1 MKKEWTFNYFGK
13 AEPDKNKAHVP
24 EKQCGLNLWN
34 SFIRNSMLK
43 KKLDSHKKLILV
55 KNVTNL
61 FSIPFF
67 KWYIFFCY
75 LYWSLGAVF
84 YMFGLLRVAISSIKL
99 CFSIKKS
106 NIWEKDSIFES
117 ILFKQFNI
125 EKMSMIFFEL
135 LDQLP
140 TSTTY
145 RKSVRH
151 CGKAAH
157 LLANDI

>member
-1 MKKEWTFNYFGK
+1 MKKEWTFNYFVK

-24 EKQCGLNLWN
+24 EKHCGLNLWN
-34 SFIRNSMLK
+34 SFIGNSMLIK
-43 KKLDSHKKLILV
+43 KIGLTKEAH
-55 KNVTNL
+55 
-61 FSIPFF
+61 F
-67 KWYIFFCY
+67 
-75 LYWSLGAVF
+75 SLGATF
-84 YMFGLLRVAISSIKL
+84 YMFGLLRVTKSSISYVL
-99 CFSIKKS
+99 AYKS
-106 NIWEKDSIFES
+106 NIWEKDSIQTIHFWKNEYD
-117 ILFKQFNI
+117 
-125 EKMSMIFFEL
+125 FFEL

>member
-13 AEPDKNKAHVP
+13 AEPNKNKAHVP

-55 KNVTNL
+55 KNVANP

-84 YMFGLLRVAISSIKL
+84 YMFGFHLWKYV
-99 CFSIKKS
+99 
-106 NIWEKDSIFES
+106 
-117 ILFKQFNI
+117 FKQFNI

>member
-1 MKKEWTFNYFGK
+1 MKKEWTFNYFVK

-34 SFIRNSMLK
+34 SFIGNSML
-43 KKLDSHKKLILV
+43 
-55 KNVTNL
+55 
-61 FSIPFF
+61 
-67 KWYIFFCY
+67 
-75 LYWSLGAVF
+75 
-84 YMFGLLRVAISSIKL
+84 
-99 CFSIKKS
+99 IKKNRTHTEAHFS
-106 NIWEKDSIFES
+106 KKCREQFLNSIFWIDIYFS
-117 ILFKQFNI
+117 LQLFILKFRGCILYVWIPSLKVCIQTIQYWKN
-125 EKMSMIFFEL
+125 EYDFFEL